1 MMCHV
6 RLFVVM
12 EEFQQYRKGNQITN
26 QQFKASLKKV
36 LESETIKKE
45 GRNLSANEKIKID
58 QISNKLVKVFDTN
71 KNGKLEYQE
80 AISAFCTFCKGSVQA
95 KIKYQML
102 AYSEVY
108 TKQNTSQVQSIKNED
123 VGIRLKNL
131 KKFIGA
137 VLKLALC
144 SGSEIMLDYDIDKL
158 ASATAEKCFDNQGVA
173 RDGIVSL
180 NAVTEFIETASLPP
194 IFSPMEG
201 NDPSK

>member
-1 MMCHV
+1 
-6 RLFVVM
+6 
-12 EEFQQYRKGNQITN
+12 
-26 QQFKASLKKV
+26 
-36 LESETIKKE
+36 
-45 GRNLSANEKIKID
+45 
-58 QISNKLVKVFDTN
+58 
-71 KNGKLEYQE
+71 
-80 AISAFCTFCKGSVQA
+80 
-95 KIKYQML
+95 
-102 AYSEVY
+102 
-108 TKQNTSQVQSIKNED
+108 
-123 VGIRLKNL
+123 LKNL